1 MTLATDA
8 TAAQDSARG
17 SRILLL
23 ALLALNV
30 LNFVD
35 RQLLQ
40 AFVVDV
46 RRDLGL
52 SYTQFTLLAGIIFS
66 AANVVAG
73 LIMGVLADRMA
84 RQKLLAAGLCL
95 WSAMTALSGLTR
107 GFWDLA
113 AARAMVAAGESSL
126 APAGLS
132 MLSDAYRPEVQG
144 RITGIYYLGIPI
156 GAGGALLIAGTIGAS
171 LGWRGTFILMGG
183 LGILAAAAV
192 LLLQDPPR
200 RGQGGHAG
208 DLSLD
213 MLPTIR
219 AAGSA
224 ILGTPALWTTLAGAV
239 LLVFA
244 NGALVLDQAWLVG
257 ERGYDVAR
265 AQQVLGLIFL
275 AGGIAG
281 AFLGGWLSD
290 LFDRRRAGGRQ
301 LFLALAILAIVPA
314 LAGYRLLPGDSLLFY
329 LSAFV
334 VSATVLLPFGPVLS
348 EIAILAPPRLKA
360 TVIAISILAINGI
373 GIAVGSLTAGA
384 LADLLTSAGVQQP
397 LTWALLATGC
407 ASLFAVPLF
416 FAASRLHPGVRG
428 R

>member
-1 MTLATDA
+1 MTRADHLGAASDA
-8 TAAQDSARG
+8 VRG
-17 SRILLL
+17 SRVLLV
-23 ALLALNV
+23 ALLGLNV

-46 RRDLGL
+46 RRDLDL

-84 RQKLLAAGLCL
+84 RQKLLAAGLCF

-113 AARAMVAAGESSL
+113 AARALVAAGESSL

-132 MLSDAYRPEVQG
+132 MLSDSYPPAVQG

-171 LGWRGTFILMGG
+171 LGWRGTFILMGAI
-183 LGILAAAAV
+183 GILASAAV
-192 LLLQDPPR
+192 LLLRDPPR
-200 RGQGGHAG
+200 RGRALSG

-224 ILGTPALWTTLAGAV
+224 IVATQALWMTLAGAV

-244 NGALVLDQAWLVG
+244 NGALVLDQAWMVG
-257 ERGYDVAR
+257 ERGYGVAK
-265 AQQVLGLIFL
+265 AQQVLGLIF
-275 AGGIAG
+275 
-281 AFLGGWLSD
+281 
-290 LFDRRRAGGRQ
+290 
-301 LFLALAILAIVPA
+301 
-314 LAGYRLLPGDSLLFY
+314 
-329 LSAFV
+329 
-334 VSATVLLPFGPVLS
+334 
-348 EIAILAPPRLKA
+348 
-360 TVIAISILAINGI
+360 
-373 GIAVGSLTAGA
+373 
-384 LADLLTSAGVQQP
+384 
-397 LTWALLATGC
+397 
-407 ASLFAVPLF
+407 
-416 FAASRLHPGVRG
+416 
-428 R
+428 

>member
-1 MTLATDA
+1 MTQ
-8 TAAQDSARG
+8 AAHAGAAPGEGRA

-23 ALLALNV
+23 ALLGLNI

-46 RRDLGL
+46 RRDLDL

-73 LIMGVLADRMA
+73 LVMGVLADRMA

-144 RITGIYYLGIPI
+144 RVTGIYYLGIPI
-156 GAGGALLIAGTIGAS
+156 GAGGALLIAGTIGAA
-171 LGWRGTFILMGG
+171 LGWRGTFILMGA
-183 LGILAAAAV
+183 LGVLAAGAV
-192 LLLQDPPR
+192 LLLRDPPR
-200 RGQGGHAG
+200 RGHGGPSG
-208 DLSLD
+208 ELSLE
-213 MLPTIR
+213 MLPAIR

-224 ILGTPALWTTLAGAV
+224 IASTPALWMTLAGAV

-257 ERGYDVAR
+257 ERGYEVAQ
-265 AQQVLGLIFL
+265 AQQIFGLIFL
-275 AGGIAG
+275 CGGVVG

-290 LFDRRRAGGRQ
+290 LFNRKRAGGRQ
-301 LFLALAILAIVPA
+301 LFLAVAILATAPA
-314 LAGYRLLPGDSLLFY
+314 LLGYRLLPADSPIFY

-348 EIAILAPPRLKA
+348 EIAALAPARLKA
-360 TVIAISILAINGI
+360 TVIAISILAINGV
-373 GIAVGSLTAGA
+373 GIAIGSLTAGG
-384 LADLLTSAGVQQP
+384 LTDRLTSAGIDQP
-397 LTWALLATGC
+397 LTWALLATG
-407 ASLFAVPLF
+407 SVGLLAVPLF
-416 FAASRLHPGVRG
+416 LAAYRIHPGTNR
-428 R
+428 